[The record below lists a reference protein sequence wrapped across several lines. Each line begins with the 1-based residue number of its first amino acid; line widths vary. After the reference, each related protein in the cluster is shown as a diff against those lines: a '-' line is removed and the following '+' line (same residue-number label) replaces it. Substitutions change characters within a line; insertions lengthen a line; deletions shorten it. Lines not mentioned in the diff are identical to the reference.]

1 MQTVKSTWKS
11 GAVLVCGHERPEGSD
26 KPSCGAA
33 RGAELRDWLKERI
46 REEGLKGEI
55 LSARTTCLGICSALG
70 HTVDLVPVGGGAHK
84 TLLMDPATEKE
95 ALWAEVKA
103 TLLAG
108 AR

>member
-46 REEGLKGEI
+46 REAGLKGEI

-84 TLLMDPATEKE
+84 TLLLDPATEKE

-103 TLLAG
+103 TLLDG